1 MLCTV
6 PKASGAGYGYVNA
19 MKAVN
24 DASAYV
30 PTMGTTA
37 EEASES
43 ESRRQI
49 SKRSKKF
56 EEPAS
61 HTSH

>member
-1 MLCTV
+1 MLCTM
-6 PKASGAGYGYVNA
+6 PKAFSAGYRHVNA

-24 DASAYV
+24 NASTYV

-37 EEASES
+37 EEVPES
-43 ESRRQI
+43 ESRRQT

-56 EEPAS
+56 EEPVS
-61 HTSH
+61 HTSC